1 MLDRRKL
8 FGQFSPLKS
17 PFSIDS
23 FRFLLRLKGPSGL
36 SVHLTAEFRP
46 VSLPHHHHIQC
57 YGVVRLP
64 NHHHHHTTTPTTT
77 TPATPQNHQTGFLD
91 CKNRIFFSLI
101 VKSNCACY
109 FPPGVLLPGKLV
121 SVVGLWVWWCG
132 VGVPPHHYTVGVGVC
147 SAGPPQCGHTTTLCG
162 DVVWLVRAVVAGPA
176 RPQSSVQSRLIR
188 ILVESN
194 K

>member
-1 MLDRRKL
+1 MVWCDC
-8 FGQFSPLKS
+8 PTT
-17 PFSIDS
+17 I
-23 FRFLLRLKGPSGL
+23 
-36 SVHLTAEFRP
+36 
-46 VSLPHHHHIQC
+46 
-57 YGVVRLP
+57 
-64 NHHHHHTTTPTTT
+64 TTTP
-77 TPATPQNHQTGFLD
+77 PHPQLQLLPHLKIIKRVFWTVKTVF
-91 CKNRIFFSLI
+91 FFSLI